1 MCEFKV
7 FVEMCSECSF
17 RRRTGLKEST
27 WSGCVMG
34 GGEGGAFLSSLQ
46 ERRDG
51 LDDPWGMRSGGFH
64 FSKHLRLGGCDDVV
78 PGVLRYRRSP
88 VVCCAATGR

>member
-46 ERRDG
+46 KRRDG
-51 LDDPWGMRSGGFH
+51 LDDPWGMVKRRLTFLEASAAWGLRTTCSAGG
-64 FSKHLRLGGCDDVV
+64 
-78 PGVLRYRRSP
+78 P
-88 VVCCAATGR
+88 